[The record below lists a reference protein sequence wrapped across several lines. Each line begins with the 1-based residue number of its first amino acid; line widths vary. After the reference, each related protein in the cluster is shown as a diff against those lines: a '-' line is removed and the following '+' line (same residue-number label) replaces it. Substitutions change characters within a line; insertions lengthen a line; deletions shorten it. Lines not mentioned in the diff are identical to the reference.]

1 LKRIYVLTEGPTEE
15 AFVKNVLAPHLFA
28 FDKWPEATSVCTHHE
43 RGRRAFRG
51 GALSY
56 NRVRRDLLRL
66 LGSRPEA
73 VTTMFDYYA
82 LRGDLPGWDSLP
94 DGGAAAARARHLETA
109 LAADIDDARFIPNLV
124 LHEYEGLLFSSPRTI
139 AEVLLDTKH
148 VEALEAIAKGADP
161 DLRVRASAAAALLR
175 FAERGAAR
183 YRPIVS
189 LLRDEDATL
198 ADAVARALAP
208 ESGPNL
214 SRAIASELA
223 AETIDAHARL
233 DRTAMFRLFVAYRRA
248 TGRDAG
254 YDPSFDLEAVRTL
267 VRNLPE
273 IRSARGL
280 DAPPR

>member
-1 LKRIYVLTEGPTEE
+1 MKRIYVLTEGPTEE

-82 LRGDLPGWDSLP
+82 LRGDFPGWDSLP
-94 DGGAAAARARHLETA
+94 AGGAAAARARHLETA

-148 VEALEAIAKGADP
+148 VEALEAIAKGVSTPEEINDGP
-161 DLRVRASAAAALLR
+161 DTHPSKRLENLYATSYQKPLHGAQIALRIGLSAIRAACPHFSEWL
-175 FAERGAAR
+175 ER
-183 YRPIVS
+183 
-189 LLRDEDATL
+189 LETL
-198 ADAVARALAP
+198 
-208 ESGPNL
+208 
-214 SRAIASELA
+214 
-223 AETIDAHARL
+223 
-233 DRTAMFRLFVAYRRA
+233 
-248 TGRDAG
+248 
-254 YDPSFDLEAVRTL
+254 
-267 VRNLPE
+267 
-273 IRSARGL
+273 
-280 DAPPR
+280 